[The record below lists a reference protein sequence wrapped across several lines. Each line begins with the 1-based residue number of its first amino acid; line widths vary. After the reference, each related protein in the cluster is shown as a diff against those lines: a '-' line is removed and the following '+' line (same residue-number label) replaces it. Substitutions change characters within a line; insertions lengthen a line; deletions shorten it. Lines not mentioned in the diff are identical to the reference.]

1 MLSEFAQI
9 IFPAGTAETSMD
21 RFGGGTLSSVF
32 MAGVAGIVLGLLALL
47 GIRPTILTSAAVI
60 AFGAA
65 LVLSSSAV
73 TSLGKLKVSA
83 ATTSADQA
91 HSGGEVLATEM
102 ASGSAGIQAFAG
114 LAAIVLGILAV
125 TGIASVV
132 LSLVALLVLGA
143 TLVMTGTTLSG
154 VVMGFMRQTVRNRM

>member
-1 MLSEFAQI
+1 MISTMHDLPVWVAWTP
-9 IFPAGTAETSMD
+9 IFVPSG
-21 RFGGGTLSSVF
+21 SV
-32 MAGVAGIVLGLLALL
+32 LC
-47 GIRPTILTSAAVI
+47 AAVI

-73 TSLGKLKVSA
+73 TNLGKLKVSA
-83 ATTSADQA
+83 AATPADQA
-91 HSGGEVLATEM
+91 HSGGEVLAAEM

-114 LAAIVLGILAV
+114 LAAIVLAILAV

-154 VVMGFMRQTVRNRM
+154 VVMGFMRQTARAR